1 MRPQGVAL
9 PIINVA
15 IWLERTDDVISQI
28 RIAVG
33 PGGPTPW
40 SGTEPEKA
48 LLGKPLNDE
57 TFNAAVEALLMQ
69 VGFRSSARRAS
80 SDYRR
85 HIVVGLFKD
94 VLETAWGRASN
105 DLL

>member
-9 PIINVA
+9 PIINLA
-15 IWLERTDDVISQI
+15 IWLERANDVISQI

-40 SGTEPEKA
+40 SGTEAEKA
-48 LLGKPLNDE
+48 LLGKTLNDE
-57 TFNAAVEALLMQ
+57 TFETATEALLAQ

-94 VLETAWGRASN
+94 VLETAWTRAS
-105 DLL
+105 

>member
-9 PIINVA
+9 PIINLA
-15 IWLERTDDVISQI
+15 IWLERDDDAFSQI

-40 SGTEPEKA
+40 SGTEAEKA
-48 LLGKPLNDE
+48 LLGKSLNDE
-57 TFNAAVEALLMQ
+57 SFNAALEALLAQ

-80 SDYRR
+80 SRLSPAYRQWFVQR
-85 HIVVGLFKD
+85 CARNRLG
-94 VLETAWGRASN
+94 EERAN
-105 DLL
+105 H